1 VGARGR
7 CALRSDAVCASLL
20 ALSCPPRCSLA
31 PLLSLRP
38 LTDTNGDG
46 EVSLDEFI
54 KIMMRPVNGKPT
66 EFEESELVAM
76 FMDMD
81 HDGGGTVCYDEF
93 ALAWAAEGEELG
105 IASAGNDGYPDEG
118 K

>member
-1 VGARGR
+1 MWSLSSPNANASVV
-7 CALRSDAVCASLL
+7 CRS
-20 ALSCPPRCSLA
+20 ALSA
-31 PLLSLRP
+31 
-38 LTDTNGDG
+38 DVNGDG
-46 EVSLDEFI
+46 EVSLDEFV
-54 KIMMRPVNGKPT
+54 KIMLRPINGNPP

-105 IASAGNDGYPDEG
+105 IASASPDGA

>member
-7 CALRSDAVCASLL
+7 CALCARCLRSL
-20 ALSCPPRCSLA
+20 ALHVARLRPSSLF
-31 PLLSLRP
+31 RP

>member
-1 VGARGR
+1 MRP
-7 CALRSDAVCASLL
+7 SSLF
-20 ALSCPPRCSLA
+20 
-31 PLLSLRP
+31 RP